1 MNKTKYLLIAAVGFA
16 LSLVSCKKEVYAPG
30 EADEAGCYGVYF
42 PEGQG
47 GEISLDPSDDAKLS
61 FTAVRKLDEGEIT
74 VPVTFTVTYEGEEGT
89 ETAEEIFYIDDIV
102 FEDGQTETK
111 FEVGF
116 PNAAVGTT
124 YTGSISLTDGKY
136 VSRYGTNPVS
146 INFSVARVKWD
157 RVYGKLVDGKWTKTT
172 EDDPDKVEYGSW
184 RDDIF
189 SSMFNFSS
197 LYATN
202 DRLEIYERHDWPG
215 YYRIQNVY
223 NPYMLAQFWGNAY
236 PEEEFE
242 ENCTAGT
249 YSYIDA
255 TDSENVGF
263 PYQTT
268 GAFVGSDG
276 YVEFYSPTEAD
287 GSYTY
292 PGTLENGVINFPIK
306 GIYVNFT
313 VSGGPYA
320 GNSSGKT
327 TILLP
332 GAVMSDYSIAVEVG
346 EAEDG
351 DLPVAFTLGA
361 DVTKAVY
368 GVYEGKLDDGEIY
381 ENRVAL
387 ESDADAETVDLEN
400 PSIVL
405 SDMSTGYYT
414 IIAVSFDKDGNPS
427 KNTSATF
434 SYIAKGDE
442 KPVVV
447 SCGVNSAEKYVPQ
460 GKSTDNT
467 IEFYVYGENLTEVK
481 FGAVKKTEIVS
492 DAASVEKKILAT
504 KSVEKDVL
512 KAINGTGYVGTVSGL
527 LPGTEYHLVVYA
539 SNGYESTVKVSES
552 SVTTTGDPLPIYE
565 NYTAADIDETLLP
578 EASEGYF
585 GKYNFYAVDQ
595 YGKLGLREYISKVT
609 IADSEIADS
618 EPDEDGLK
626 DEYVEIA
633 GMLSSAV
640 TDVLRLDKP
649 FDDTMTWDCYDGI
662 LYSLDQTLGAA
673 GSYWIYPYYSTSAG
687 KIYYGNDFCLIG
699 GFVKEGYVAFIGY
712 PYYAST
718 YGLEF
723 NGIYVTAF
731 NDEEYSSRAGV
742 LAWYTDLLL
751 VDEAKDD
758 NGVAPSAAKATTAE
772 LHRISEEISSI
783 KFNCVQPEKIQIRE
797 AIRNAKSSVR
807 IYTDFVGA
815 EGRIPV
821 KAADFK
827 VRAGQPQNAGTATGT
842 ASASA
847 PRKLRADLIR

>member
-116 PNAAVGTT
+116 PNAVVGTT

-157 RVYGKLVDGKWTKTT
+157 RVYGANG
-172 EDDPDKVEYGSW
+172 EEYGSW
-184 RDDIF
+184 RDDFIAGAF
-189 SSMFNFSS
+189 SLEYVFN
-197 LYATN
+197 
-202 DRLEIYERHDWPG
+202 DKVEVYERADKKG
-215 YYRIQNVY
+215 YYRLKEVY
-223 NPYMLAQFWGNAY
+223 TASYLDLIDPEYAPYEEGC
-236 PEEEFE
+236 PE
-242 ENCTAGT
+242 GT

-255 TDSENVGF
+255 TDPQNVILPEQSIGIDFGYGVMSIFSSSDEN
-263 PYQTT
+263 
-268 GAFVGSDG
+268 
-276 YVEFYSPTEAD
+276 
-287 GSYTY
+287 
-292 PGTLENGVINFPIK
+292 GTLEDGVVTFPQNGCALVLPSY
-306 GIYVNFT
+306 GT
-313 VSGGPYA
+313 LYA
-320 GNSSGKT
+320 NTAGKFAF
-327 TILLP
+327 ILP
-332 GAVMSDYSIAVEVG
+332 GAVLKDYSIAVEVG

-427 KNTSATF
+427 KNISATF

-442 KPVVV
+442 MPVVV

-481 FGAVKKTEIVS
+481 FGAVKKIDIVS

-595 YGKLGLREYISKVT
+595 FGKLGLREYISKVT
-609 IADSEIADS
+609 IADSGIADS

-626 DEYVEIA
+626 DEYVEVS
-633 GMLSSAV
+633 GMFSSEV
-640 TDVLRLDKP
+640 TALLELDEP
-649 FDDTMTWDCYDGI
+649 FDDTMTWDYYGGV
-662 LYSLDQTLGAA
+662 LYYLAQSVGSA
-673 GSYWIYPYYSTSAG
+673 GNYWAMPWITSASAG
-687 KIYYGNDFCLIG
+687 LFTNKYNSLLIG
-699 GFVKEGYVAFIGY
+699 GFVRDGYIAFACE
-712 PYYAST
+712 PYYASSG
-718 YGLEF
+718 YDF
-723 NGIYVTAF
+723 DGIAMMLYK
-731 NDEEYSSRAGV
+731 DESYSSAAAAGIA
-742 LAWYTDLLL
+742 AWYTDLLL

-772 LHRISEEISSI
+772 LRRISKEISSI

-807 IYTDFVGA
+807 IYTDFAGA

-827 VRAGQPQNAGTATGT
+827 ARAGQPQNAGTATGT

>member
-157 RVYGKLVDGKWTKTT
+157 RVYGANG
-172 EDDPDKVEYGSW
+172 EEYGSW
-184 RDDIF
+184 RDDFIAGAF
-189 SSMFNFSS
+189 SLEYVFN
-197 LYATN
+197 
-202 DRLEIYERHDWPG
+202 DKVEVYERADKKG
-215 YYRIQNVY
+215 YYRLKEVY
-223 NPYMLAQFWGNAY
+223 TASYLDLIDPEYAPYEEGC
-236 PEEEFE
+236 PE
-242 ENCTAGT
+242 GT

-255 TDSENVGF
+255 TDPQNVILPEQSIGIDFGYGVMSIFSDEN
-263 PYQTT
+263 
-268 GAFVGSDG
+268 
-276 YVEFYSPTEAD
+276 
-287 GSYTY
+287 
-292 PGTLENGVINFPIK
+292 GTLEDGVVTFPQK
-306 GIYVNFT
+306 GCAIVLPSYGT
-313 VSGGPYA
+313 LYA
-320 GNSSGKT
+320 NTAGKFAF
-327 TILLP
+327 ILP
-332 GAVMSDYSIAVEVG
+332 GAVLKDYSIAVEVG

-442 KPVVV
+442 MPVVV

-492 DAASVEKKILAT
+492 DAASVAKKILAT

-578 EASEGYF
+578 KASEGYF

-595 YGKLGLREYISKVT
+595 FGKLGLREYISKVT

-673 GSYWIYPYYSTSAG
+673 GSYWIYPWYSTSAG
-687 KIYYGNDFCLIG
+687 KIYYGNDLCLIG

-731 NDEEYSSRAGV
+731 NDEEYSSRAGA

-807 IYTDFVGA
+807 IYTDFAGA